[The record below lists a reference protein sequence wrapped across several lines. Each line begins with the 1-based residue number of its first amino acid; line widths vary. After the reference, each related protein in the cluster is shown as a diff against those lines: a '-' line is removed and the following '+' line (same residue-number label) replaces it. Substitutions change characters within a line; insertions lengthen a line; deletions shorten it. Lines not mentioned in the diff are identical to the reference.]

1 MKCMSS
7 TLRTAV
13 ILAVVVI
20 AGCHSQSSASSTEG
34 ASGSGVGSS
43 SAAGGSSSAAIN
55 WSTTTPQT
63 VMDGAVNM
71 PAFTVQIPSGW
82 RFAGMMLRPGG
93 CHPPSVPAYGLSY
106 TALAPDGVTA
116 YEGLP
121 GVSWAWASDGSNP
134 TSAKCAAINITSA
147 SAFLLNIVVPNM
159 RPDAKNISVVPLP
172 QTMQSGLQAQQQALA
187 AKATANGRQ
196 TVDAARIRLA
206 YTLNGK
212 PVEEMLGAVVTCSM
226 SAMPAYPLLHRPA
239 ITRQNCQSTGTN
251 IRRTPQGALDA
262 MIAKNLPA
270 PQINPAWD
278 SMIQQNMRTGF
289 AKWQAANNAQF
300 QAIQQHYQQVTAN
313 MVGHAQQQMALT
325 QASTNAAMAQ
335 DRATQG
341 AIDSAAQAQVRDSL
355 NQQIFIDPNTGQ
367 KIQTS
372 NQFSSAWIS
381 SDGQS
386 VALTTDTTA
395 NPNGVVDPVRQSWT
409 ELIPTGN

>member
-43 SAAGGSSSAAIN
+43 SAAGGSSSAAID
-55 WSTTTPQT
+55 WSTTTPET
-63 VMDGAVNM
+63 VIDGAVNM

-93 CHPPSVPAYGLSY
+93 CHPPAVPAYGLSY
-106 TALAPDGVTA
+106 TALAPDGV
-116 YEGLP
+116 
-121 GVSWAWASDGSNP
+121 
-134 TSAKCAAINITSA
+134 ITSA

-172 QTMQSGLQAQQQALA
+172 QAMQSGLQAQQQALA

-212 PVEEMLGAVVTCSM
+212 PVEEMLGAVVTCSE
-226 SAMPAYPLLHRPA
+226 STMPAYPLLHRPA
-239 ITRQNCQSTGTN
+239 MTRRNCQSTGTN

-289 AKWQAANNAQF
+289 AKWQASNNAQF
-300 QAIQQHYQQVTAN
+300 QAIQQHYQHVTAG
-313 MVGHAQQQMALT
+313 MVQRAQQQMAQT

>member
-1 MKCMSS
+1 
-7 TLRTAV
+7 
-13 ILAVVVI
+13 
-20 AGCHSQSSASSTEG
+20 
-34 ASGSGVGSS
+34 
-43 SAAGGSSSAAIN
+43 
-55 WSTTTPQT
+55 
-63 VMDGAVNM
+63 M

-93 CHPPSVPAYGLSY
+93 CHPPAVPAYGLSY

-172 QTMQSGLQAQQQALA
+172 QAMQSGLQAQQQALA

-212 PVEEMLGAVVTCSM
+212 PVEEMLGAVVTCSE
-226 SAMPAYPLLHRPA
+226 STMPAYPLLHRPA
-239 ITRQNCQSTGTN
+239 MTRRNCQSTGTN

-289 AKWQAANNAQF
+289 AKWQASNNAQF
-300 QAIQQHYQQVTAN
+300 QAIQQHYQHVTAG
-313 MVGHAQQQMALT
+313 MVQRAQQQMAQT

-372 NQFSSAWIS
+372 NQFSSAWIR

>member
-43 SAAGGSSSAAIN
+43 SAAGGSSSAAID
-55 WSTTTPQT
+55 WSTTTPET
-63 VMDGAVNM
+63 VIDGAVNM

-93 CHPPSVPAYGLSY
+93 CHPPAVPAYGLSY

-172 QTMQSGLQAQQQALA
+172 QAMQSGLQAQQQALA

-212 PVEEMLGAVVTCSM
+212 PVEEMLGAVVTCSE
-226 SAMPAYPLLHRPA
+226 STMPAYPLLHRPA
-239 ITRQNCQSTGTN
+239 MTRRNCQSTGTN

-270 PQINPAWD
+270 PQINPAALPAR
-278 SMIQQNMRTGF
+278 NRRHG
-289 AKWQAANNAQF
+289 AEGAAA
-300 QAIQQHYQQVTAN
+300 
-313 MVGHAQQQMALT
+313 
-325 QASTNAAMAQ
+325 
-335 DRATQG
+335 DG
-341 AIDSAAQAQVRDSL
+341 ADAGL
-355 NQQIFIDPNTGQ
+355 NQRSHGAGPSDAGCHRQRGAGAGARFAQ
-367 KIQTS
+367 
-372 NQFSSAWIS
+372 SA
-381 SDGQS
+381 DFY
-386 VALTTDTTA
+386 
-395 NPNGVVDPVRQSWT
+395 
-409 ELIPTGN
+409 